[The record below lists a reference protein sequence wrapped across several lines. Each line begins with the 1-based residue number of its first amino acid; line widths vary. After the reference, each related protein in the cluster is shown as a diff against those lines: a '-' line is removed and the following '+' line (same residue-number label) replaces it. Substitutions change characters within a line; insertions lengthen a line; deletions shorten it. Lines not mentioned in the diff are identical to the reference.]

1 MIDKILVKRMAD
13 IEGES
18 TAEDVEGADNEDQIS
33 ITTGSRTQTITVMG
47 ADDDTIDAIIGTT
60 GKGSVYLEFE

>member
-18 TAEDVEGADNEDQIS
+18 TAEDVEGEEDEIS
-33 ITTGSRTQTITVMG
+33 ITTGSRTQTIKVIG